1 MIWLDAVEQAQSI
14 RRREATSVDLV
25 REYIDRIDRLDPALH
40 SYVTVDASGAL
51 EAAEEADMRIAQEPT
66 DVGPLHGVAISVK
79 DVIDVAGLPTTHS
92 SKAFADN
99 VRSADDPLVRRFRQ
113 AGLVVIGK
121 TNIPEFCTSMTSS
134 DLNGIC
140 CNPWDP
146 ERTPGGSSGGAA
158 AALAAGLCSIAHGTD
173 GAGSTRVPAAFC
185 GLVGLKP
192 TRGLVSFGPEE
203 GKAYF
208 GTSEPGV
215 IARSVRDAAA
225 LLDVMVGTG
234 DPLSAWSPRPT
245 DSYLEQAVALCGQLR
260 IAVTTSPPFGS
271 VESEC
276 ADAAVRVGALLESL
290 GHHVVSGTPDWGVI
304 LQAALIP
311 AEVPGAAGLVSP
323 EHYELL
329 ELRNRPIAQRLA
341 GLTVAEHAANGGSDA
356 EVIGRVPHL
365 LGGRGRPGFADCGHA
380 PPFRVVGTMGADNGR
395 AHGDL
400 WHVSQLRPA
409 VQPVRPACT
418 EPSTRLE
425 QLRAPDRRTARGSS
439 AQRSR
444 SPAAGRSVG
453 GSTAVVVPPS
463 ASPHRGRLR

>member
-1 MIWLDAVEQAQSI
+1 MIWLDALKQAQSI
-14 RRREATSVDLV
+14 RRREASSVDLV
-25 REYIDRIDRLDPALH
+25 REYLERIDRIDPALH
-40 SYVTVDASGAL
+40 SYVTVDAAGAL
-51 EAAEEADMRIAQEPT
+51 EAAQEADRQIAEDPSN
-66 DVGPLHGVAISVK
+66 VGPLHGATVSVK

-92 SKAFADN
+92 SKAFVDN
-99 VRSADDPLVRRFRQ
+99 ARNADDPLVRRFRQ

-134 DLNGIC
+134 ELNGIC
-140 CNPWDP
+140 RNPWDP

-225 LLDVMVGTG
+225 MLDVMVGTG

-245 DSYLEQAVALCGQLR
+245 DTYLEQPVAVCGQLR

-276 ADAAVRVGALLESL
+276 ADAAVRVGAVLESL

-311 AEVPGAAGLVSP
+311 AEVPGAAGLVSS

-329 ELRNRPIAQRLA
+329 EPRNRPIAQRLA
-341 GLTVAEHAANGGSDA
+341 GLTVAEHAQM
-356 EVIGRVPHL
+356 V
-365 LGGRGRPGFADCGHA
+365 
-380 PPFRVVGTMGADNGR
+380 
-395 AHGDL
+395 DL
-400 WHVSQLRPA
+400 
-409 VQPVRPACT
+409 
-418 EPSTRLE
+418 TRK
-425 QLRAPDRRTARGSS
+425 SS
-439 AQRSR
+439 AEFLTFWEDVDVLV
-444 SPAAGRSVG
+444 SPTAGMLPPSVSWAPWEQTTAEHMATFGTFPNFAQPFNLSGQPALSIPVAWSSSGLPIGVQLAGRRLSEADLLRLAGQLEAALPWSSHHPGPPIG
-453 GSTAVVVPPS
+453 GE
-463 ASPHRGRLR
+463 